1 MNYLIASQGAGP
13 DLAIPRAPSSLVLPG
28 RAPVAAAFDQVITL
42 LELLLPEVAGHHRSA
57 VSIHATGEVLAGE
70 ADACPLPVLQLTLIN
85 KIPFL
90 HAQSTQ

>member
-1 MNYLIASQGAGP
+1 MSA
-13 DLAIPRAPSSLVLPG
+13 APGEMFALSE
-28 RAPVAAAFDQVITL
+28 T
-42 LELLLPEVAGHHRSA
+42 LLPEVAGHHRSA